1 MRVGDPA
8 NMSATDG
15 APFVT
20 MVVAMSADGKITT
33 RDDAGPRFTA
43 PSDKALLRRLRGECD
58 AVVVGAATI
67 INDDPAYPLPADVRR
82 TRRDAGRLE
91 TPIRAVVSG
100 RASVPPTSRMFHGHE
115 SPALTFVGADADASA
130 VATLAEVSCVT
141 RSDHASQVTP
151 ALILDTLANRHGVQ
165 KILLEGG
172 AELNFSFLQA
182 GHIDEAYVTVSPWF
196 VGGRGVPSP
205 IGGEGLN
212 FSEIT
217 PLELR
222 ALRVE
227 DGEAYLHYRVASIR

>member
-1 MRVGDPA
+1 MRVGD
-8 NMSATDG
+8 SRVSVTDN
-15 APFVT
+15 APVVT
-20 MVVAMSADGKITT
+20 LIVAMSADGKITT

-67 INDDPAYPLPADVRR
+67 TNDDPAYPLPADVRQK
-82 TRRDAGRLE
+82 RREAGRTE
-91 TPIRAVVSG
+91 TPIRAVISG
-100 RASVPPTSRMFHGHE
+100 RATVPPTSRMFRGHD
-115 SPALTFVGADADASA
+115 SPALTFVGMGAAADA
-130 VATLAEVSCVT
+130 VAALAEVSEVV
-141 RSDHASQVTP
+141 RSAHPTQVAP
-151 ALILDTLANRHGVQ
+151 ALILDVLATRHGVR
-165 KILLEGG
+165 KVLLEGG

-182 GHIDEAYVTVSPWF
+182 GRIDEAYVTVSPWF

-205 IGGEGLN
+205 IGGAGLN

>member
-1 MRVGDPA
+1 
-8 NMSATDG
+8 MSLQDD

-67 INDDPAYPLPADVRR
+67 INDDPAYPLPVDVRQK
-82 TRRDAGRLE
+82 RRDAGRRD

-100 RASVPPTSRMFHGHE
+100 RATVPPTSRMFHGHE
-115 SPALTFVGADADASA
+115 SPALTFVGAAAVASA
-130 VATLAEVSCVT
+130 LAALAKVSDVVP
-141 RSDHASQVTP
+141 SDHPTQVAP
-151 ALILDTLANRHGVQ
+151 ALILGTLASRHGVR

-182 GHIDEAYVTVSPWF
+182 GLIDEAYVTVSPWF

-222 ALRVE
+222 AVRVE